1 MQSPELFLS
10 GLNRALRDLRAAASV
25 LNDEQLDEA
34 LLPIMRRLLVAEVV
48 GTTWIVAIGGS
59 QGAGKTT
66 LVRTIYQLDQ
76 FSGDW
81 LPANEGRGEKLPVLI
96 QEAEGCNQPMG
107 YLRKLS
113 KASGEDE
120 YFEMVDTQV
129 DPSEFQRAVKGE
141 MPEVMLPILT
151 VPRRLFE
158 RDGQALMLLPGYES
172 VHKKNQVWQD
182 MMRQVLISAA
192 GCVIVTDPTRLAN
205 QQQREIVKDLLTNEL
220 RTVAPIVVVGKTES
234 YAAHPDQLAQL
245 RRTASEVFG
254 VSDEARDARVICSG
268 VGKTDYRD
276 QWLPQVKSALRELS
290 SGSGETRQL
299 QLARL
304 EDLLSRDLNRVLA
317 KTHARADVY
326 AHAGSE
332 GDGAKASVVKD
343 FLAFFDEEVET
354 LRSRHRG
361 EVETMASEHF
371 NNAWTN
377 LKSRLISD
385 HEGIWNKVNYMFDSI
400 TEDQSRVES
409 DVVAAWSSAG
419 GILSRYVDVIGKVTR
434 PTLRLPG
441 ARPANQGQVVS
452 PSANALQRLGY
463 VDATG
468 AAVPSKLTD
477 NKVQANLAVLLSSQ
491 PSGGP
496 QPTNN
501 ELEGTVRLLPAM
513 ALEYTR
519 LAGLMPVLVGVHPER
534 LDNVPQMDLLAMT
547 KQVQGQFEQFGEGS
561 RALIKGI
568 GLMLAVDVAADSQVD
583 TIPALLSALGL
594 AGSGGETAAGG
605 AAVAGSTVASAVAG
619 VVAVGYLAYAAMKEV
634 QRHDGQVSAQAHA
647 MLASIRDHHVV
658 HFEAHFDDLIKQLR
672 SHLVQRLRRRYGMDR
687 RLMLQDRLTKA
698 LADVD
703 ALSYDLVEVLRR
715 SGQTLQAPDTEA
727 A

>member
-25 LNDEQLDEA
+25 LNDEQLDES

-48 GTTWIVAIGGS
+48 GETWIVAIGGS

-66 LVRTIYQLDQ
+66 LVRTIYELDQ
-76 FSGDW
+76 ISDDW

-96 QEAEGCNQPMG
+96 QEAEGCSHPTG

-113 KASGEDE
+113 KTSGEDD

-141 MPEVMLPILT
+141 MPEVMLSILK

-158 RDGQALMLLPGYES
+158 RDGQALMLLPGYEP
-172 VHKKNQVWQD
+172 VHRKNQDWQD

-220 RTVAPIVVVGKTES
+220 RTVAPVVVVGKTES
-234 YAAHPDQLAQL
+234 YADQPDQLAQL
-245 RRTASEVFG
+245 RRTASEVFR

-268 VGKTDYRD
+268 VGNTDYREK
-276 QWLPQVKSALRELS
+276 WLPQVKSALREMS
-290 SGSGETRQL
+290 AGSGETRQL

-304 EDLLSRDLNRVLA
+304 ETLLSRDLQRVLI
-317 KTHARADVY
+317 KIHARADVY

-332 GDGAKASVVKD
+332 GDGAKASAVKV
-343 FLAFFDEEVET
+343 FLEIFDGAT
-354 LRSRHRG
+354 KDLREDHREAVKG
-361 EVETMASEHF
+361 MASKHLDD
-371 NNAWTN
+371 ARKT
-377 LKSRLISD
+377 LQTCLISD
-385 HEGIWNKVNYMFDSI
+385 HEGILNKLNYALDSFS
-400 TEDQSRVES
+400 EKQSRIES
-409 DVVAAWSSAG
+409 DVVSSWESVG
-419 GILSRYVDVIGKVTR
+419 SILPRYVDVIGGVTR
-434 PTLRLPG
+434 DALGMPKDQS
-441 ARPANQGQVVS
+441 QGIS
-452 PSANALQRLGY
+452 APANALQRLGY
-463 VDATG
+463 VDAKG
-468 AAVPSKLTD
+468 VAVRSKLTE
-477 NKVQANLAVLLSSQ
+477 KSVQDNLAVLLGSQ
-491 PSGGP
+491 HASELQAGR
-496 QPTNN
+496 TNKD
-501 ELEGTVRLLPAM
+501 LEGTVRLLPAM

-534 LDNVPQMDLLAMT
+534 LDNVPQMDLLESA
-547 KQVQGQFEQFGEGS
+547 KRVQVQFGHFKEVS
-561 RALIKGI
+561 RSLIKGI
-568 GLMLAVDVAADSQVD
+568 GLMLAVDVAADGQVD

-594 AGSGGETAAGG
+594 SGSGGETAAGG
-605 AAVAGSTVASAVAG
+605 AAAAGSTVASAVAG
-619 VVAVGYLAYAAMKEV
+619 VVAVGYLAHAAMKEV

-647 MLASIRDHHVV
+647 MLTSIHDHHVV
-658 HFEAHFDDLIKQLR
+658 HFEAHFDDLIRQLR
-672 SHLVQRLRRRYGMDR
+672 SLLVQRLRRRYGMDR

-703 ALSYDLVEVLRR
+703 ALRYDLVEVLRR
-715 SGQTLQAPDTEA
+715 SGQTLQAPDIDA

>member
-76 FSGDW
+76 FSDDW

-234 YAAHPDQLAQL
+234 YADQPDQLAQL

-268 VGKTDYRD
+268 VGKTDYPD

-304 EDLLSRDLNRVLA
+304 EDLLSRDLNRVLV

-332 GDGAKASVVKD
+332 GDGAKASEVKD
-343 FLAFFDEEVET
+343 FLTIFDEEAEE
-354 LRSRHRG
+354 LRDSHRSG
-361 EVETMASEHF
+361 VVSMASEH
-371 NNAWTN
+371 
-377 LKSRLISD
+377 LKEAQEKLRMRLISD
-385 HEGIWNKVNYMFDSI
+385 HEGIGNKFRLDHLFDSFS
-400 TEDQSRVES
+400 EKQSRIES
-409 DVVAAWSSAG
+409 DVVASWESAG
-419 GILSRYVDVIGKVTR
+419 SILPRYVDVIGGVTR
-434 PTLRLPG
+434 DALGMPKDQS
-441 ARPANQGQVVS
+441 QGIS
-452 PSANALQRLGY
+452 APANALQRLGY
-463 VDATG
+463 VDAKG
-468 AAVPSKLTD
+468 VAVRSKLTE
-477 NKVQANLAVLLSSQ
+477 KSVQDNLAVLLGSQ
-491 PSGGP
+491 KAGR
-496 QPTNN
+496 TN
-501 ELEGTVRLLPAM
+501 EDLEGTVRLLPAM

-534 LDNVPQMDLLAMT
+534 LDNVPQMDLLESA
-547 KQVQGQFEQFGEGS
+547 KRVQVQFGHFEEVS
-561 RALIKGI
+561 RSLIKGI
-568 GLMLAVDVAADSQVD
+568 GLMLAVDVAADGQVD

-594 AGSGGETAAGG
+594 SGSGGETAAGG
-605 AAVAGSTVASAVAG
+605 AAAAGSTVASAVAG
-619 VVAVGYLAYAAMKEV
+619 VVAVGYLAHAAMKEV

-647 MLASIRDHHVV
+647 MLTSIHDHHVV
-658 HFEAHFDDLIKQLR
+658 HFEAHFDDLIRQLR
-672 SHLVQRLRRRYGMDR
+672 SLLVQRLRRRYGMDR

-703 ALSYDLVEVLRR
+703 ALRYDLVEVLRR
-715 SGQTLQAPDTEA
+715 SGQTLQAPDIDA